1 MEIYNQLQVGFP
13 RVEAW
18 CKFRKPAR
26 LGDLIEVT
34 AWIGRRTQKSLLFH
48 FEMRREGEAD
58 LVAEGHYTVVCVKR
72 PQFHSISLPQ
82 EMIELLRE
90 YLPPLSHRTEQGGE
104 AVRA

>member
-1 MEIYNQLQVGFP
+1 MDIYTQLQVGFP

-48 FEMRREGEAD
+48 FEMRREGEAE
-58 LVAEGHYTVVCVKR
+58 LVAEGHYTVVCVSR
-72 PQFHSISLPQ
+72 PQFRSIPLPA
-82 EMIELLRE
+82 ELIELLRE
-90 YLPPLSHRTEQGGE
+90 YLPPVSHRPEQAGE
-104 AVRA
+104 GARE